1 MPESPVLKIV
11 TQFQYNRYCVKQLRL
26 SQIGIIYNKKKHQNH
41 NVSKKNHT
49 GMYTNEPNLVV
60 TAGVHLLE
68 IFIVTSRYHII
79 FLDGY

>member
-1 MPESPVLKIV
+1 MI
-11 TQFQYNRYCVKQLRL
+11 
-26 SQIGIIYNKKKHQNH
+26 KKKQHQNH

>member
-1 MPESPVLKIV
+1 MY
-11 TQFQYNRYCVKQLRL
+11 QQ
-26 SQIGIIYNKKKHQNH
+26 
-41 NVSKKNHT
+41 KNHT